1 MIQNTIRIVVLLIFA
16 VLVSLATML
25 IILTK
30 GSGLQVKNWWWFVSA
45 GLIGHIITLIIAGVA
60 Q

>member
-1 MIQNTIRIVVLLIFA
+1 MIQQAMRIVVLLIFA
-16 VLVSLATML
+16 VLVSVATML

-30 GSGLQVKNWWWFVSA
+30 GFGLPVKNWWWVVCT
-45 GLIGHIITLIIAGVA
+45 GIIGHILTLIIAGVA